1 MRGPAGNIL
10 AALTLRTQTLSVK
23 GSQPGAR
30 MPETEATVRQWS
42 LIHRW
47 LTDLKKIPALDLVWL
62 EGSLADGRGSP
73 YSDIDIRFA
82 IADDEFELLW
92 QRPMQEANAASDPL
106 KARGP
111 TALLAGLGDYLL
123 LETTFVRALT
133 SDGLLVEA
141 GAVPT
146 SQAGGK
152 ALFEWEILFSRLPDG
167 APAFRK
173 SPMLPAHKVWPEREP
188 LTPASVWQRTKFL
201 HLMMLHTPAVFHNE
215 ELQSVLISLDLAR
228 NDLLK
233 LMWRRAGLSF
243 GKRAKHMS
251 EIFPPS
257 WLTALNHTYP
267 TDPTVLPT
275 LAAPLLRIYA
285 LQAEHLRELSA
296 AAGGG
301 FPVNWF
307 ERQFAW
313 LTRELD
319 SILGDSGEDFQQWRV
334 EMPVG

>member
-1 MRGPAGNIL
+1 
-10 AALTLRTQTLSVK
+10 
-23 GSQPGAR
+23 
-30 MPETEATVRQWS
+30 MPETEATSRQWS
-42 LIHRW
+42 LIRSW
-47 LTDLKKIPALDLVWL
+47 LADLKKIPALDLVWL

-82 IADDEFELLW
+82 IADEKFEQLW
-92 QRPMQEANAASDPL
+92 QKPLRKANAESNPFTAS
-106 KARGP
+106 GP
-111 TALLAGLGDYLL
+111 VELLAGLGEYLL

-141 GAVPT
+141 GAIPT
-146 SQAGGK
+146 SQAGEQE
-152 ALFEWEILFSRLPDG
+152 LYEWEILLSRLPVG
-167 APAFRK
+167 APPFRK
-173 SPMLPAHKVWPEREP
+173 ASILPPHEVWPEKEP
-188 LTPASVWQRTKFL
+188 LTPTSVWQRAKFL
-201 HLMMLHTPAVFHNE
+201 LLMMLHTPAVFHNG
-215 ELQSVLISLDLAR
+215 ELHSVLTALDLAR

-251 EIFPPS
+251 EIFPEA
-257 WLTALNHTYP
+257 WLTALEYTYP
-267 TDPTVLPT
+267 TDPTVLPA

-285 LQAEHLRELSA
+285 IQAEHLSELST

-301 FPVNWF
+301 FPVDWF

-319 SILGDSGEDFQQWRV
+319 NILGNTGEDFQQWRA
-334 EMPVG
+334 ELPVR